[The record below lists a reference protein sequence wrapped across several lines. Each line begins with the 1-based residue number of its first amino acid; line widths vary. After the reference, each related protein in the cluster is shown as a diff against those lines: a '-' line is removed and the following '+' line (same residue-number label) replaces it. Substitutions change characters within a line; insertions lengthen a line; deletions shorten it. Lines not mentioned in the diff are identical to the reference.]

1 MFSGKHKEIKSSQ
14 KLKYSPSYGG
24 WWFLLAVLLLHLGV
38 RIIAPTIS
46 TESLDYFV
54 KVLYK
59 LLPSFGLMFFLLW
72 LFNLFTN
79 PQQVSRYLGLHS
91 GLKGWIFAIAGG
103 IISMGSMYLWY
114 PLLQNLKAKGMRT
127 SLLASFLY
135 SRAIKIPML
144 PFMVHYFGI
153 LYTVIFVFNI
163 VLSSIASGLMMEHIV
178 KKTSKDIDPCKRN
191 QSS

>member
-1 MFSGKHKEIKSSQ
+1 MSSGKHEETKSGQ
-14 KLKYSPSYGG
+14 ELKHSSGYGG

-38 RIIAPTIS
+38 RIIAPTYS

-59 LLPSFGLMFFLLW
+59 LLPALGLMFLLLW

-91 GLKGWIFAIAGG
+91 GLKGWMFAIASG

-114 PLLQNLKAKGMRT
+114 PLLQDLKAKGMRT

-144 PFMVHYFGI
+144 PFMVHYFGS
-153 LYTVIFVFNI
+153 LYTVLFVFNI
-163 VLSSIASGLMMEHIV
+163 VLFSVVSGLMMEHIV
-178 KKTSKDIDPCKRN
+178 MKTPEDTDPYKRN
-191 QSS
+191 Q